1 MPAKGRRPFALQS
14 PKLGLENS
22 VPAIADGRMGS
33 TRYVSICSRYLD
45 LLSITGRRGNETG
58 VVALLAV
65 FLTACSDST
74 PVAPANAT
82 ELAAMV
88 EKNCADPQWKDK
100 NLGLWYSVCRQP
112 MHW

>member
-1 MPAKGRRPFALQS
+1 L
-14 PKLGLENS
+14 
-22 VPAIADGRMGS
+22 AI
-33 TRYVSICSRYLD
+33 
-45 LLSITGRRGNETG
+45 
-58 VVALLAV
+58 

-82 ELAAMV
+82 ESAAMV